1 MWIIYKAF
9 LHVHFRVTILA
20 FHKALSDHPR
30 APSVIAA
37 FTLAVNNGGE
47 IAEAV
52 DIASL
57 TSRASKQ
64 SFCELQES

>member
-1 MWIIYKAF
+1 M
-9 LHVHFRVTILA
+9 A